1 MRGSWRREGRPC
13 EDAEKRKKVRAHAQ
27 GCGRWVC
34 GLRNEKEVL
43 VYVAVMA
50 VTWRHV
56 RRVEPG
62 ETTVYSTVYTER
74 RAGRGLRASIVSRAP
89 GRATMIIPDETPR
102 TATSALLA
110 ELEREDAALE
120 ASMRPTVEEERAIMA
135 ATQQQAAEHGD
146 WM

>member
-1 MRGSWRREGRPC
+1 MWPSWRLRGGMFGGSSQ
-13 EDAEKRKKVRAHAQ
+13 VRLQ
-27 GCGRWVC
+27 
-34 GLRNEKEVL
+34 
-43 VYVAVMA
+43 Y
-50 VTWRHV
+50 
-56 RRVEPG
+56 
-62 ETTVYSTVYTER
+62 TVNTER